1 MVSVLVCSKHE
12 RRVKYFENVP
22 FSNVA
27 LVTIA
32 MGDSTPMS
40 EEKVGVG
47 TALEAMEVQ
56 MLRRKVI
63 GTNLVKAMMIGL
75 EVG

>member
-1 MVSVLVCSKHE
+1 
-12 RRVKYFENVP
+12 
-22 FSNVA
+22 
-27 LVTIA
+27 

-63 GTNLVKAMMIGL
+63 GTNLVKAMMIGMEAGWRSGYQIGIYIL
-75 EVG
+75 FACIVLSRRCPKHV

>member
-22 FSNVA
+22 FGNAA

-32 MGDSTPMS
+32 MGVSTPMS

-56 MLRRKVI
+56 MLRRNVI
-63 GTNLVKAMMIGL
+63 DTYLVKAMMIGM
-75 EVG
+75 EVV